1 VGPKDLDA
9 RLELSGTEAVR
20 GDAFPYRIVNT
31 GTARL
36 ICGVGYVLERA
47 AGQEWEVMNPPGMY
61 FPAIGLIVE
70 PGDERQLRAS
80 IPPDALSGQYRIRT
94 SVHCEPPPTPTRSV
108 EISARFHIP

>member
-1 VGPKDLDA
+1 
-9 RLELSGTEAVR
+9 
-20 GDAFPYRIVNT
+20 
-31 GTARL
+31 
-36 ICGVGYVLERA
+36 
-47 AGQEWEVMNPPGMY
+47 
-61 FPAIGLIVE
+61 VE